1 MRDRLIILLF
11 IGICWGLLAFARYI
25 FPELTSL
32 YIVIFLTVIYTLFLS
47 AAFTHQSRKQRKRP
61 QRLKMDYEPTVTIM
75 VPAHNEEKVI
85 KKTVENF
92 LALDYTKFEIFIIDD
107 RSTDNTPVIVK
118 ELSEKYKGKVN
129 YLIRQ
134 KDAFPGK
141 SAVLNDALAITKG
154 EVICVFD
161 ADAKVKPNF
170 LKVLLP
176 YLAPEDIGAVQARK
190 IIINKDANI
199 LTRCQNN
206 EYTMDNHF
214 QISRDSINGAVELR
228 GNGELIKR
236 VALEEVGGWN
246 NYTITDDLDLSTKLH
261 LNAWGVRYCPV
272 GEVYEE
278 AILNFIPLIKQRRRW
293 VEGSIRRYIDYCW
306 QILTSEIISL
316 RASFDMLSYLLE
328 FVVPVLLVF
337 HLVVQSFALIRGH
350 ENQLLSTL
358 AVACGIGFFFF
369 VTLLF
374 SLKKYD
380 KLSVFQTV
388 KQSIE
393 TSIYMILIWMPVV
406 VFILFKIL
414 ILPRD
419 MNWGKTSHGLSEET
433 SDKTKKGPDLIAK
446 E

>member
-11 IGICWGLLAFARYI
+11 IGLCWGLLAFARYI
-25 FPELTSL
+25 FPEITSL
-32 YIVIFLTVIYTLFLS
+32 YIVIFLTVVYTLFLS
-47 AAFTHQSRKQRKRP
+47 AAFTHQSRRQKKRP
-61 QRLKMDYEPTVTIM
+61 QRLKMDYEPSVTIM
-75 VPAHNEEKVI
+75 IPAHNEETVI
-85 KKTVENF
+85 KGTIEN
-92 LALDYTKFEIFIIDD
+92 LLDLDYTNFEIFIIDD
-107 RSTDNTPVIVK
+107 RSTDNTSEIIK
-118 ELSEKYKGKVN
+118 ELSEQYKGKIS
-129 YLIRQ
+129 YLIRE

-141 SAVLNDALAITKG
+141 SAVLNDALAVTKG

-161 ADAKVKPNF
+161 ADARVNPNF

-190 IIINKDANI
+190 IISNKDANI

-206 EYTMDNHF
+206 EYTLDNHF
-214 QISRDSINGAVELR
+214 QLSRDSINGAVELR
-228 GNGELIKR
+228 GNGEIIKR

-261 LNAWGVRYCPV
+261 LNAWGVRYCPA

-278 AILNFIPLIKQRRRW
+278 GIVNFIPLIKQRRRW

-306 QILTSEIISL
+306 QILTSEIITL

-328 FVVPVLLVF
+328 FIIPVLLVF
-337 HLVVQSFALIRGH
+337 HLIVQSLALIRGH

-358 AVACGIGFFFF
+358 AVACGIGIFFFI
-369 VTLLF
+369 TLLF

-380 KLSVFQTV
+380 RLSVFQTF
-388 KQSIE
+388 KQAIE
-393 TSIYMILIWMPVV
+393 TSIYMILMWSPVV
-406 VFILFKIL
+406 IFILFKIL

-419 MNWGKTSHGLSEET
+419 MNWGKTSHGLNEET
-433 SDKTKKGPDLIAK
+433 INKTKKEPVLIAK